1 MALQDLN
8 ARLAQKQEPLEEWP
22 TLFDDDDGQVKS
34 PSATVAVPSS
44 APADAPATE
53 DGAPK
58 DSASMA

>member
-34 PSATVAVPSS
+34 TSATAAVPSS
-44 APADAPATE
+44 APADAPTTD
-53 DGAPK
+53 DGSSK
-58 DSASMA
+58 DPVSMA